1 MPPQLLS
8 AVDGIE
14 SVELELKLIL
24 KAFVDQK
31 ALLTLPEA
39 VDFLVDVF
47 LSFALDSCVYT
58 ESVQDILSG
67 GQRSSREEREQ
78 QLLNKILGE
87 NVWLKLYIAPGFHL
101 LLFPGV
107 LFPSIWG

>member
-1 MPPQLLS
+1 MFLLPPQLLS
-8 AVDGIE
+8 AVEGLG
-14 SVELELKLIL
+14 SVKLELELVL

-47 LSFALDSCVYT
+47 LSYALDSCVYA

-87 NVWLKLYIAPGFHL
+87 NFKLMMTEIMG
-101 LLFPGV
+101 
-107 LFPSIWG
+107 SIYVC